1 MKQSVRVKAM
11 FMLVLWCGLQLLP
24 LAAFAQGASKVK
36 LEEGTQVRLKL
47 MEPLDSRKVREGTT
61 VSFEVLDDI
70 RVGEA
75 LVVAEGAP
83 AWGTIIEAE
92 GGRMLGRG
100 GKLKIRIDYVKA
112 VDNSKIP
119 LRAQAESQGKGR
131 GVTTGVAIGTAA
143 LLMPIAAPFFLF
155 IKGKHT
161 EIPRGQH
168 FPTFVD
174 GDRMITPRLSEEA
187 TAPATAPAPVV
198 AAGYVQASLHTPTA
212 TARPNAVDFGAVN
225 IISDPGGAEVEIDGA
240 YYGNTP
246 GLIRLTAGLHT
257 ITIRAAGHDAWKR
270 TLNLG
275 PGSNLTVKADLVRS
289 GGQTARNK

>member
-1 MKQSVRVKAM
+1 MKRSVRFIGVMILA
-11 FMLVLWCGLQLLP
+11 VLCGLP
-24 LAAFAQGASKVK
+24 LTPAAVSAQAPLKVK

-75 LVVAEGAP
+75 LVIAEGAP
-83 AWGTIIEAE
+83 AWGSIIEAQ
-92 GGRMLGRG
+92 GGRMFGRG

-112 VDNSKIP
+112 VDNTKIP

-143 LLMPIAAPFFLF
+143 VLMPIAAPFFLF

-187 TAPATAPAPVV
+187 TAPAPVTTAS
-198 AAGYVQASLHTPTA
+198 YMQASLHTPTA
-212 TARPNAVDFGAVN
+212 IARPNATDFGAVN

-246 GLIRLTAGLHT
+246 GLIRLPAGLHT
-257 ITIRAAGHDAWKR
+257 LTIRSAGFQPWKR
-270 TLNLG
+270 TLNIG
-275 PGSNLTVKADLVRS
+275 PGSSLTVKADLARA
-289 GGQTARNK
+289 GTQAARNGGN